1 MAPRHRSRAPFQL
14 GLDPAAY
21 TPRGLETY
29 AKAGREAELKTEYS
43 RLRRE
48 AEDRLRKLGRSEFKE
63 SKAYTKNVGTFPTLK
78 EIEAAQK
85 YPGDLRD
92 LTRHLIDAHR
102 FVMSKA
108 SSASGQREIRRE
120 NISTLHAHGYGW
132 VNTKNFQQ
140 FTDFMEEMRAKGA
153 GEEYYLVYG
162 SQELDADEM
171 DQEELTERK
180 SRAKALRKRFEEWQ
194 KEQGTWQPPTPM
206 KKSGKKKSSRK
217 KSPRNPSKRRRSKG

>member
-21 TPRGLETY
+21 TLQGLEAY
-29 AKAGREAELKTEYS
+29 AKVGKEAELKTEYS

-48 AEDRLRKLGRSEFKE
+48 AEDRLRKLGRSEFAD
-63 SKAYTKNVGTFPTLK
+63 SKAYTQNVGTFPTLK
-78 EIEAAQK
+78 EIEAQQAH
-85 YPGDLRD
+85 PGDLRD

-120 NISTLHAHGYGW
+120 NISTLHAHGYSW
-132 VNTKNFQQ
+132 VNTKNFKD

-153 GEEYYLVYG
+153 REEYYLVYG
-162 SQELDADEM
+162 SQELDADDM

-180 SRAKALRKRFEEWQ
+180 SRSEALKKRFEEWQ
-194 KEQGTWQPPTPM
+194 KEQGTWQPPAPR
-206 KKSGKKKSSRK
+206 KKSGKKSSRK
-217 KSPRNPSKRRRSKG
+217 KAPKVPTRRRHSNR

>member
-21 TPRGLETY
+21 TPQGLEAY
-29 AKAGREAELKTEYS
+29 EKSGKEAELWTEYS

-48 AEDRLRKLGRSEFKE
+48 AEDRLRKLGRSEFAE
-63 SKAYTKNVGTFPTLK
+63 SKAYTENVNTFPTIK
-78 EIEAAQK
+78 EIQAEQE
-85 YPGDLRD
+85 YYGDLRD
-92 LTRHLIDAHR
+92 LKFHLIHAHR

-120 NISTLHAHGYGW
+120 NISTLHAHGYKW
-132 VNTKNFQQ
+132 VNTKNFKQ

-153 GEEYYLVYG
+153 REEYYMVYG
-162 SQELDADEM
+162 SQELDPDDM

-180 SRAKALRKRFEEWQ
+180 SRSEALRKRFEAWQ
-194 KEQGTWQPPTPM
+194 KEQST
-206 KKSGKKKSSRK
+206 
-217 KSPRNPSKRRRSKG
+217 